1 MALCRRLPGPIHEL
15 PAARPFATDPSTP
28 HPGVREQAPDLPTRF
43 RVLLLGEASARPA
56 GLERELARAGFQP
69 VEQEDPAGSSDPD
82 AILITLADLANSAD
96 DLLGPG
102 QNHGSP
108 PWLVVISSPNPD
120 GPAAALA
127 LGAAD
132 ALLAPVHLPELC
144 ARLSARIREYR
155 QARGLSEVT
164 PAGMPASNGR
174 PGGAAE
180 PRPIA
185 EILEQR
191 IREEFERA
199 RRYSLSFS
207 LILLGVDELDGVR
220 ERQGQEAADRLRG
233 EVADVLRRELR
244 VPDFVVGYCASEF
257 AIVLPE
263 TGLAG
268 ARQSVLRVRERLSV
282 VPTDEDPR
290 LEHPRFSAGI
300 LTYPHPAISQSD
312 ELYAILEAALMRGK
326 GQSGERIGVAV

>member
-1 MALCRRLPGPIHEL
+1 
-15 PAARPFATDPSTP
+15 
-28 HPGVREQAPDLPTRF
+28 
-43 RVLLLGEASARPA
+43 
-56 GLERELARAGFQP
+56 LERELARAGFQP

-108 PWLVVISSPNPD
+108 PRLVVISSPDPD

-164 PAGMPASNGR
+164 PAGMLASNGL

-191 IREEFERA
+191 VQEEFERA

-207 LILLGVDELDGVR
+207 LILLGVDELQDSDQRLGAEAAAQLRDGVT
-220 ERQGQEAADRLRG
+220 QT
-233 EVADVLRRELR
+233 LRRELR
-244 VPDFVVGYCASEF
+244 VPDLVAAYGADEF

-263 TGLAG
+263 TGPTG
-268 ARQSVLRVRERLSV
+268 ARQSVIRVRERLTSL
-282 VPTDEDPR
+282 PFEGDSRFGAT
-290 LEHPRFSAGI
+290 RFSAGI
-300 LTYPHPAISQSD
+300 VTFPHPAAHQPGD
-312 ELYAILEAALMRGK
+312 LFAMAEAALMRGRA
-326 GQSGERIGVAV
+326 QSIERIGVAV